1 MVDDEV
7 SIIKNS
13 KMTFKM
19 LKCKFFWTAGIIFRI
34 IYIADLIEVMSF
46 VDFKYSLLESTC
58 LFFLIVLCV
67 YLPSLLL

>member
-34 IYIADLIEVMSF
+34 IYIAELIEVISF
-46 VDFKYSLLESTC
+46 VDFKYSLL
-58 LFFLIVLCV
+58 
-67 YLPSLLL
+67 